1 MDYARACAVYLE
13 GDLTDSESEEKEVIL
28 ETDRLVVWAEVESD
42 ERQAADDVLEFLSE
56 RLWDL
61 AYDNLEFGALL
72 RSLSTDTDK

>member
-1 MDYARACAVYLE
+1 MANQ
-13 GDLTDSESEEKEVIL
+13 KQKKVIL

-72 RSLSTDTDK
+72 RSLSTETDK